1 MPSVYEQNAVYLQS
15 GNPLTEDAP
24 SLAQPGTLGARF
36 TMQYP
41 SSRVSPQTAAN
52 TPRTR
57 RFQIVRVDP
66 AAAAAP
72 KAGQP
77 VYWSDRANYVV
88 TTAGGTVLNQLAG
101 VINNAATRGNYTC
114 IQVGGPCLVRASDAN
129 VTAAVAGAD
138 MLVGGATDLGVLVA
152 AGTAPGTVALGTIAS
167 PKLTD
172 VTGGTGNQ
180 KVLVDLDVPSENF

>member
-15 GNPLTEDAP
+15 GDPTKEDTP
-24 SLAQPGTLGARF
+24 TLMQPGTLGARF

-41 SSRVSPQTAAN
+41 TSRATPATP
-52 TPRTR
+52 PRTR
-57 RFQIVRVDP
+57 RYQIVRVDP

-77 VYWSDRANYVV
+77 VYWSDRGNYLV
-88 TTAGGTVLNQLAG
+88 TTAGGAVLNQLAG
-101 VINNAATRGNYTC
+101 VINNIATRGNYTC

-129 VTAAVAGAD
+129 VAAAVAGAD

-152 AGTAPGTVALGTIAS
+152 AGTAPSTVALGTIAT
-167 PKLTD
+167 PKVTD
-172 VTGGTGNQ
+172 LTGGTGNQ
-180 KVLVDLDVPSENF
+180 KVLVDLDVPAENF

>member
-15 GNPLTEDAP
+15 GDPTKEDAP
-24 SLAQPGTLGARF
+24 TLLEPGQLGVRF

-41 SSRVSPQTAAN
+41 TSRAN
-52 TPRTR
+52 PLTPPRTR
-57 RFQIVRVDP
+57 RFQLVQVD
-66 AAAAAP
+66 ALAAAAP

-77 VYWSDRANYVV
+77 VYWSDRQNYKV
-88 TTAGGTVLNQLAG
+88 TTAGGTTLNQLAG

-114 IQVGGPCLVRASDAN
+114 IQLGGPCMVRASDAN

-138 MLVGGATDLGVLVA
+138 LLVGGATDLGVLVA
-152 AGTAPGTVALGTIAS
+152 AGTSPGTVALGIIST
-167 PKLTD
+167 PKVTD

-180 KVLVDLDVPSENF
+180 KVQVDLDVDSQNF

>member
-15 GNPLTEDAP
+15 GDPTKEDTP
-24 SLAQPGTLGARF
+24 TMLEPGQLGARF

-41 SSRVSPQTAAN
+41 TSRATPATP
-52 TPRTR
+52 PRTC
-57 RFQIVRVDP
+57 RFQYVQVDA

-77 VYWSDRANYVV
+77 VYWSDRANYKV
-88 TTAGGTVLNQLAG
+88 TTAGGTTLNQLAG

-114 IQVGGPCLVRASDAN
+114 IQIGGRCLVRASDAN

-138 MLVGGATDLGVLVA
+138 MLVGGATDLAVLVA
-152 AGTAPGTVALGTIAS
+152 AGTAPGTVPLGTVAA
-167 PKLTD
+167 PKVTD

-180 KVLVDLDVPSENF
+180 KVLVDLDVSAENF

>member
-15 GNPLTEDAP
+15 GDPTREDAAT
-24 SLAQPGTLGARF
+24 LAQPGQLGARF

-41 SSRVSPQTAAN
+41 VSRATPN
-52 TPRTR
+52 TTPPRTR
-57 RFQIVRVDP
+57 RYQLVQLDA

-77 VYWSDRANYVV
+77 VYWSDRGNYKV

-101 VINNAATRGNYTC
+101 VINNVATRGNYTC
-114 IQVGGPCLVRASDAN
+114 IQLGGPCMVRASDAN
-129 VTAAVAGAD
+129 VAAAVAGAD

-152 AGTAPGTVALGTIAS
+152 AGTAPGTVALGLISS
-167 PKLTD
+167 PKVTD
-172 VTGGTGNQ
+172 TTGGTGNHRIQ
-180 KVLVDLDVPSENF
+180 VDLDVSAENF